1 MASAAANA
9 ATEVGG
15 KTQSGASTAKIIAAV
30 EKTAGRAAL
39 PGRVGR
45 HLINLKML
53 TITNPRARAVDRPL
67 GSETALISENLPIK
81 NLPT

>member
-1 MASAAANA
+1 MASAANA
-9 ATEVGG
+9 ATELGG
-15 KTQSGASTAKIIAAV
+15 KTQSGASTAKTIPAV
-30 EKTAGRAAL
+30 EQTAGRALL

-53 TITNPRARAVDRPL
+53 TITNPRAGMVDRPL
-67 GSETALISENLPIK
+67 RSETALISEDLPIK